1 MRAPAPSRL
10 TAKLRN
16 RRPPLPRQWERS
28 ARSRVRAATPSRVT
42 PAARSQPTARRH
54 PPRPGPLR
62 SISNPRRRCV
72 PTSTWRSRSTS
83 EQQAGERPM
92 KKATKSNEFL
102 FEVFSLILI
111 AVLVQGV
118 FATLVRPRA
127 EALRAHDLEMMKTDK
142 NYVPKRSPY
151 VIVKD
156 YEQEVCI
163 IFSLWAFSILAYK
176 AAGVRR
182 ARALLATDLL
192 RLPEGMKILPED
204 TPRLRAAGR
213 GAARDAARRAAAARA
228 AHRAASLRL
237 DTQHPGRLDR
247 DPRRLRTRIR
257 PARFRAVDGALRRVG
272 HPGDRLRRHRARH
285 RRIAAAGA
293 QGGRRRRLGRRGR
306 PRHVVQ
312 FHAGRACR
320 SASS

>member
-1 MRAPAPSRL
+1 
-10 TAKLRN
+10 
-16 RRPPLPRQWERS
+16 
-28 ARSRVRAATPSRVT
+28 
-42 PAARSQPTARRH
+42 
-54 PPRPGPLR
+54 
-62 SISNPRRRCV
+62 
-72 PTSTWRSRSTS
+72 
-83 EQQAGERPM
+83 M

-127 EALRAHDLEMMKTDK
+127 EALRAHDLEVMKTDK

-204 TPRLRAAGR
+204 T
-213 GAARDAARRAAAARA
+213 
-228 AHRAASLRL
+228 
-237 DTQHPGRLDR
+237 
-247 DPRRLRTRIR
+247 
-257 PARFRAVDGALRRVG
+257 RVG
-272 HPGDRLRRHRARH
+272 SEGEGSNSFRTSPTSTRLPASGFHTKMDF
-285 RRIAAAGA
+285 
-293 QGGRRRRLGRRGR
+293 R
-306 PRHVVQ
+306 PLPRKVK
-312 FHAGRACR
+312 
-320 SASS
+320 AS